1 MAKYWSMRHN
11 IHGKILSLDYHQIL
25 GSICLKAE
33 PRRLVLFESG
43 LKGFPSGAVEVMVV
57 LPTGKLSHYSE
68 RRDPFQYC
76 YCYCYLILVIIV
88 LINVHPHSPPYARSG
103 NLISLETLSFCPIGG
118 SPSPLE
124 YHIGKNLILFILIF
138 ESRISFKCF
147 KPLVC

>member
-1 MAKYWSMRHN
+1 MRHN
-11 IHGKILSLDYHQIL
+11 ILGKILSLDYHQIL

-68 RRDPFQYC
+68 RRDPFQYR
-76 YCYCYLILVIIV
+76 YCYCYHCSYQCSPSLAAICEKRKSDII
-88 LINVHPHSPPYARSG
+88 G
-103 NLISLETLSFCPIGG
+103 NSRFCPIGG
-118 SPSPLE
+118 SPSQLE

-138 ESRISFKCF
+138 EYRISFKCF